1 MYDVSVPRSREYSQ
15 NQLIISKYTDGEHI
29 KYKLVYMR
37 TLKNAGV
44 EKSSENFR
52 YVVDSDS
59 RSEYGNLLVL
69 PGDVVDDD
77 GVISCDYGQDG
88 ELHKLPKN
96 VYRARNVIYELAY
109 CNQWDWFFT
118 GTIDGGKHDRTNL
131 DTYRKKFSQMIR
143 NYNRE
148 NYLNIK
154 YLIVPEL
161 HEDRKNWHV
170 HGFLSGLPVD
180 YLKRF
185 QLGDKMSSYIARKV
199 KKGKELYNWERYQK
213 SFGFCDLEP
222 IASHDG
228 ACKYVTKYISKA
240 LDRSVSDIGKHLFYA
255 SHGLERRQ
263 RVFLG
268 DIPERILD
276 YINFHPATYRG
287 DYCACLW
294 LDDIDCLSRFLPLGK
309 ENAADAPE
317 SVNGLETF

>member
-1 MYDVSVPRSREYSQ
+1 MHDFSVPRSREYSQ
-15 NQLIISKYTDGEHI
+15 NQLIISKYSDGVHT
-29 KYKLVYMR
+29 KYKLVYMQ

-44 EKSSENFR
+44 EKSAENLR
-52 YVVDSDS
+52 YLVDPDS

-69 PGDVVDDD
+69 PGDVVDGD
-77 GVISCDYGQDG
+77 GVISCDYKQDG
-88 ELHKLPKN
+88 HLSKLPKN

-109 CNQWDWFFT
+109 CNPWDWFFT
-118 GTIDGGKHDRTNL
+118 GTIDGGKHDRSNL
-131 DTYRKKFSQMIR
+131 DDYRKKFSQMIR

-148 NYLNIK
+148 NDVKIK

-161 HEDRKNWHV
+161 HEDRENWHV
-170 HGFLSGLPVD
+170 HGFLRGLPVEH
-180 YLKRF
+180 LKRF

-199 KKGKELYNWERYQK
+199 KKGQEVYNWDRYQK

-222 IASHDG
+222 VASHDG

-240 LDRSVSDIGKHLFYA
+240 LDRSVSDTGKHLFYA
-255 SHGLERRQ
+255 SIGLERRQ

-276 YINFHPATYRG
+276 FINSNPATYRG

-294 LDDIDCLSRFLPLGK
+294 LDDIDSLSRFLPRK
-309 ENAADAPE
+309 EKAVNAPE
-317 SVNGLETF
+317 SVNGSETF